1 MNSIYLIVVFAAIG
15 NVWVWQLTNAGG
27 LLERLPL
34 LWRKSAFLSKLL
46 SCSSCIAGW
55 SSIFYNL
62 AIQAWWDLFPVA
74 VLSMVC
80 AKLIESKIYGKR

>member
-1 MNSIYLIVVFAAIG
+1 MTEFYNILIFACIG
-15 NVWVWQLTNAGG
+15 NIWVWQLTNPYG

-34 LWRKSAFLSKLL
+34 LWRKSAFFSKLL

-55 SSIFYNL
+55 SSIFYNIT
-62 AIQAWWDLFPVA
+62 IQAWWDIFPIA

-80 AKLIESKIYGKR
+80 AKLIETKIYGK